1 MSDPIK
7 HECGIAMIRLL
18 KPLRFYKEKYGTSL
32 YGLNKLCLLMEKQHN
47 RGQDGAGMANI
58 KFDISPG
65 NKYISIQ
72 KSNTTTP
79 IKDIFHDVSAEIAQ
93 VAQQPGA
100 RPEDPEWLKKNA
112 RFTGELFL
120 GHLRYGTYGGN
131 GIERCHPFL
140 RESNWM
146 TRTLVVA
153 GNFNLT
159 NTDELFQ
166 RLVNIGQHP
175 KDRSDTVTVLEKIG
189 HYLDKTTIRMEE
201 ECIVGGMTRRE
212 AEAYI
217 AKNLDVMEILRSAC
231 EHWDGG
237 YVIAGLIGHGDSF
250 VLRDPAGIR
259 PAFYYV
265 DDEVA
270 VVTSERPVIQTTF
283 NIQDESL
290 IHELPPGHAIVIKRY
305 GAITVE
311 PYTTPLPEPKRCS
324 FERIYFSRGT
334 DADIYQERKKLGKH
348 LTPEIL
354 RAINEDM
361 ENTVFSFIPNTAEIC
376 YYGLMDALREHC
388 VTVITQKLMELKDRD
403 FNSVNLKSILALC
416 PRFEKVAVK
425 DAKLR
430 TFITAD
436 TSRDDLVAH
445 VYDITYGTIR
455 RGQDTLVIIDDS
467 IVRGTTMRE
476 SILKI
481 LDRLGPKRILLV
493 SSAPQIRYPDC
504 YGIDM
509 AKLGDFVAFQAAIEL
524 LKESNQL
531 HVIEEVYRKAK
542 SSQCC
547 EGPVPNYVQE
557 IYAPFTAEQLSAKIA
572 ELLSPVGIRAEVSVI
587 FQTIEGLHEACPNH
601 TGDWYFTGNYPT
613 PGGAKVCNRAF
624 INYIEGRNERAY

>member
-93 VAQQPGA
+93 VAKQPGA

-146 TRTLVVA
+146 TRSLVVA

-159 NTDELFQ
+159 NTEELFQ

-201 ECIVGGMTRRE
+201 ECIAGGMTRRE

-217 AKNLDVMEILRSAC
+217 AKNLDVMEILRNAC

-290 IHELPPGHAIVIKRY
+290 IHELPPGHAIVVKRY

-348 LTPEIL
+348 LAPEIL

-436 TSRDDLVAH
+436 ASRDDLVAH

-455 RGQDTLVIIDDS
+455 RGLDTLVIIDDS

-542 SSQCC
+542 SSLCC

-557 IYAPFTAEQLSAKIA
+557 IYAPFTAERLSAKIA
-572 ELLSPVGIRAEVSVI
+572 ELLAPVGIRAEVSVI

-613 PGGAKVCNRAF
+613 QGGAKVCNRAF

>member
-93 VAQQPGA
+93 VAKQPGA

-146 TRTLVVA
+146 TRSLVVA

-159 NTDELFQ
+159 NTEELFQ

-201 ECIVGGMTRRE
+201 ECIAGGMTRRE

-217 AKNLDVMEILRSAC
+217 AKNLDVMEILRNAC

-290 IHELPPGHAIVIKRY
+290 IHELPPGHAIVVKRY

-348 LTPEIL
+348 LAPEIL

-436 TSRDDLVAH
+436 ASRDDLVAH

-455 RGQDTLVIIDDS
+455 RGLDTLVIIDDS

-542 SSQCC
+542 SSLCC

-557 IYAPFTAEQLSAKIA
+557 IYAPFTAERLSAKIA
-572 ELLSPVGIRAEVSVI
+572 ELLAPVGIRAEVSVI

-601 TGDWYFTGNYPT
+601 TGDWYFTGNYPP

>member
-7 HECGIAMIRLL
+7 HECGIAMIRLR

-93 VAQQPGA
+93 VAKQPGA

-146 TRTLVVA
+146 TRSLVVA

-159 NTDELFQ
+159 NTEELFQ

-201 ECIVGGMTRRE
+201 ECIAGGMTRRE

-217 AKNLDVMEILRSAC
+217 AKNLDVMEILRNAC

-259 PAFYYV
+259 PAYYYV

-290 IHELPPGHAIVIKRY
+290 IHELPPGHAIVVKRY

-348 LTPEIL
+348 LAPEIL

-436 TSRDDLVAH
+436 ASRDDLVAH

-455 RGQDTLVIIDDS
+455 RGLDTLVIIDDS

-542 SSQCC
+542 SSLCC

-557 IYAPFTAEQLSAKIA
+557 IYAPFTAERLSAKIA
-572 ELLSPVGIRAEVSVI
+572 ELLAPVGIRAEVSVI

>member
-93 VAQQPGA
+93 VAKQPGA

-146 TRTLVVA
+146 TRSLVVA

-159 NTDELFQ
+159 NTEELFQ

-201 ECIVGGMTRRE
+201 ECIAGGMTRRE

-217 AKNLDVMEILRSAC
+217 AKNLNVMEILRNAC

-290 IHELPPGHAIVIKRY
+290 IHELPPGHAIVVKRY

-348 LTPEIL
+348 LAPEIL

-430 TFITAD
+430 TFIAAD
-436 TSRDDLVAH
+436 ASRDDLVAH

-455 RGQDTLVIIDDS
+455 RGLDTLVIIDDS

-542 SSQCC
+542 SSLCC

-557 IYAPFTAEQLSAKIA
+557 IYAPFTAERLSAKIA
-572 ELLSPVGIRAEVSVI
+572 ELLAPVGIRAEVSVI

>member
-159 NTDELFQ
+159 NTEELFQ

-201 ECIVGGMTRRE
+201 ECIAGGMTRRE

-305 GAITVE
+305 GAISVE

-334 DADIYQERKKLGKH
+334 DADIYQERKKPRKFSAQSMK
-348 LTPEIL
+348 TWRTRCSPSFRIL
-354 RAINEDM
+354 RKSAI
-361 ENTVFSFIPNTAEIC
+361 TVSW
-376 YYGLMDALREHC
+376 M
-388 VTVITQKLMELKDRD
+388 
-403 FNSVNLKSILALC
+403 
-416 PRFEKVAVK
+416 
-425 DAKLR
+425 
-430 TFITAD
+430 
-436 TSRDDLVAH
+436 
-445 VYDITYGTIR
+445 
-455 RGQDTLVIIDDS
+455 
-467 IVRGTTMRE
+467 
-476 SILKI
+476 
-481 LDRLGPKRILLV
+481 
-493 SSAPQIRYPDC
+493 
-504 YGIDM
+504 
-509 AKLGDFVAFQAAIEL
+509 
-524 LKESNQL
+524 
-531 HVIEEVYRKAK
+531 
-542 SSQCC
+542 
-547 EGPVPNYVQE
+547 
-557 IYAPFTAEQLSAKIA
+557 LSANI
-572 ELLSPVGIRAEVSVI
+572 V
-587 FQTIEGLHEACPNH
+587 
-601 TGDWYFTGNYPT
+601 
-613 PGGAKVCNRAF
+613 
-624 INYIEGRNERAY
+624 

>member
-93 VAQQPGA
+93 VAKQPGA

-146 TRTLVVA
+146 TRSLVVA

-159 NTDELFQ
+159 NTEELFQ

-201 ECIVGGMTRRE
+201 ECIAGGMTRRE

-217 AKNLDVMEILRSAC
+217 AKNLDVMEILRNAC

-290 IHELPPGHAIVIKRY
+290 IHELPPGHAIVVKRY

-348 LTPEIL
+348 LAPEIL

-436 TSRDDLVAH
+436 ASRDDLVAH

-455 RGQDTLVIIDDS
+455 RGLDTLVIIDDS

-542 SSQCC
+542 SSLCC

-557 IYAPFTAEQLSAKIA
+557 IYAPFTAERLSAKIA
-572 ELLSPVGIRAEVSVI
+572 ELLAPVGLRAEVSVI